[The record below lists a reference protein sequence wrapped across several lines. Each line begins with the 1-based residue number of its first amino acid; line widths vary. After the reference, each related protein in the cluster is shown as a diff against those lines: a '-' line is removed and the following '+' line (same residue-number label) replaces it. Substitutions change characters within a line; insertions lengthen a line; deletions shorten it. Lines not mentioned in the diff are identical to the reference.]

1 MITRALLFGLLLVA
15 CAPEPTLP
23 EGVLSRAEFT
33 AILADLQL
41 IEARMNHELVVQPR
55 DHVPMSAYYEEV
67 FDQRGI
73 TREQFTLSFDHY
85 AGDPEI
91 LKAIYEDVITELG
104 RRKDELISAPQKP

>member
-33 AILADLQL
+33 AILTDLQL

-55 DHVPMSAYYEEV
+55 DHVPLNAYYDEAFKE
-67 FDQRGI
+67 RGV
-73 TREQFTLSFDHY
+73 TREQFTLSFEHY
-85 AGDPEI
+85 ASDPEL
-91 LKAIYEDVITELG
+91 LKSIYEDVITELG
-104 RRKDELISAPQKP
+104 RRKDARISAPQKP